1 MSAAQ
6 DSAVFR
12 PVSVHAG
19 LSAFAEQVLTVLD
32 AMLNPRKIIAE
43 VEQMRALQ
51 VEANRIEATD
61 PKAAASLRRRASFI
75 GLR

>member
-1 MSAAQ
+1 MSALN

-12 PVSVHAG
+12 PVSVGTG
-19 LSAFAEQVLTVLD
+19 LGAFVHQVLTVID

-51 VEANRIEATD
+51 VEAGRIEASD
-61 PKAAASLRRRASFI
+61 PQRAAMLRRQAAFI

>member
-1 MSAAQ
+1 MSALN

-12 PVSVHAG
+12 PVSVG
-19 LSAFAEQVLTVLD
+19 TGVSAFVHQVLTVID

-51 VEANRIEATD
+51 VEASRIEATD
-61 PKAAASLRRRASFI
+61 PQRAAMLRRQAAFI

>member
-12 PVSVHAG
+12 PVTLGSG
-19 LSAFAEQVLTVLD
+19 LSAFAEQVVTVLD

-43 VEQMRALQ
+43 VEQMRDLQ
-51 VEANRIEATD
+51 VEASRIEASD
-61 PKAAASLRRRASFI
+61 PQRAAMLRRRAAFI

>member
-1 MSAAQ
+1 MSVAQ

-12 PVSVHAG
+12 PMSVHSG
-19 LSAFAEQVLTVLD
+19 LSAFAEQVVTVLD

-51 VEANRIEATD
+51 TAAQRIEATD
-61 PKAAASLRRRASFI
+61 PKAAAALRRRASFI